1 MAGAS
6 DPQSHTPQTP
16 GSGVAGDQPIAGVK
30 SAHPVAVAEGFDGA
44 EGLAGSVPSVHADA
58 VARLAEAQAVLADA
72 LAAIPVGLLSDTE
85 AVTALSTVEAI
96 GRTVDAARVSTAT
109 DVDRRARVLGREGLA
124 WRMGCTGPWDVLTR
138 VTRVS
143 AREVKRRTKL
153 GDAVLPRPCG
163 GSGWLPPLFPTV
175 GAALTAGEIGVETAE
190 LIVAGMQVIS
200 HRVAPDDLLTAERA
214 LVATAAGLIT
224 PETEDLAGAGVAVT
238 TDLIRGMV
246 AQWQAALD
254 PDGVLPTEDLFEA
267 KSNIGFGQLK
277 NGLYPVKGGVTPELF
292 GVMNTLFD
300 AFLSFHA
307 RPAFPTAE
315 EQALMDSGQLIPG
328 AETAGTDADTGPDL
342 DVIEAELRE
351 RRADTRT
358 GGEKRADILRALFE
372 HAARDTDTPSMG
384 GSAPTVMVHVNAAD
398 LASGIGVGWI
408 DGVEAPVSLK
418 TVHQRICDG
427 GFQGVLFGANNQVL
441 KLGPERRYFN
451 RAQRRAITA
460 RDGGCIIPGCKAPA
474 HWAEVHHVKP
484 WAKDGPTTV
493 DNGVLLCWFH
503 HHSID
508 TSGWEIRM
516 VKGSPQ
522 VRAPGL
528 IDPQRLWRPPN
539 RHRAHQVLTGPPRR
553 D

>member
-1 MAGAS
+1 MAGAT
-6 DPQSHTPQTP
+6 DPQSHTPRTP
-16 GSGVAGDQPIAGVK
+16 DSRAAEDQPTVGVET
-30 SAHPVAVAEGFDGA
+30 AHPVAVAEGFEGA

-58 VARLAEAQAVLADA
+58 VARLAEIKAALAEA
-72 LAAIPVGLLSDTE
+72 LAAIPVGLLSDAE
-85 AVTALSTVEAI
+85 AVTALKEVESI
-96 GRTVDAARVSTAT
+96 GRTVDAARVNTAT
-109 DVDRRARVLGREGLA
+109 DVDRRARVLGRDGLA
-124 WRMGCTGPWDVLTR
+124 WKMGCRGPWDVLTR

-153 GDAVLPRPCG
+153 GDAVLPHRAG
-163 GSGWLPPLFPTV
+163 LTVLPPLFPVV
-175 GAALTAGEIGVETAE
+175 GAALTAGDIGVEAAE
-190 LIVAGMQVIS
+190 LITTGLGLVS
-200 HRVAPDDLLTAERA
+200 HRAVPAEVEVAERA
-214 LVATAAGLIT
+214 LVATAAGWIT
-224 PETEDLAGAGVAVT
+224 PETEILAGAGVPAA

-246 AQWQAALD
+246 LQWQAALD
-254 PDGVLPTEDLFEA
+254 PDGMLPQEDVFEA

-292 GVMNTLFD
+292 GMMNTLFD

-307 RPAFPTAE
+307 RPAFPTE
-315 EQALMDSGQLIPG
+315 EQQALMDSGQMIPG
-328 AETAGTDADTGPDL
+328 AETEGTGADTGPEL

-351 RRADTRT
+351 RRQDTRT
-358 GGEKRADILRALFE
+358 SGEKRADILRALIE
-372 HAARDTDTPSMG
+372 HAARDNNTPSMG

-398 LASGIGVGWI
+398 LASGVGVGWI

-427 GFQGVLFGANNQVL
+427 GFQGVLFGENNQVL
-441 KLGPERRYFN
+441 TLGPERRYFN

-484 WAKDGPTTV
+484 WAKDGPTNV

-503 HHSID
+503 HHTID

-539 RHRAHQVLTGPPRR
+539 RHRAHQVLTGPPNR